1 MSAQLPP
8 SDVALKDLVVEHT
21 RAGDLEAAKRT
32 AVQIVDHMLQRQA
45 WLQILHTQRDRL
57 NDLQGVKE
65 TILSLPDSDL
75 WLGSWVHDLVLDTAR
90 SGDINGAKAIVAK
103 LPEDSPR
110 GNFLSLIAFV
120 QAQEGHYREA
130 ESTLAPLAPD
140 NIWRDLGLASVIRA
154 MVNRGDRG
162 EAEVLAKRVTDPQ
175 IKTNA
180 LQFCNFP
187 IRSGNAGSEPS
198 LTD

>member
-1 MSAQLPP
+1 MTAQLPP

-21 RAGDLEAAKRT
+21 RAGDLDAAKRT
-32 AVQIVDHMLQRQA
+32 AIQIVDHMLQRQA
-45 WLQILHTQRDRL
+45 WLQILYTQRDRL
-57 NDLQGVKE
+57 KDLQGVKE

-90 SGDINGAKAIVAK
+90 SGDIDGAKAIVDR
-103 LPEDSPR
+103 LPEDAPR

-120 QAQEGHYREA
+120 QAQRGQYREA

-140 NIWRDLGLASVIRA
+140 NIWRDLGYASVIRA
-154 MVNRGDRG
+154 MVTRGNLT
-162 EAEVLAKRVTDPQ
+162 EAEMLATRVTDAQ
-175 IKTNA
+175 IKNNA

-187 IRSGNAGSEPS
+187 TQSGTADDEPT